1 MKNLTLIK
9 PPLQGQGTTVS
20 GWWSNPPANLPTT
33 LEGTSISLFALIYMF
48 ANLTFPGKHYLLNL
62 S

>member
-48 ANLTFPGKHYLLNL
+48 TNLTFPGKHYLLNL